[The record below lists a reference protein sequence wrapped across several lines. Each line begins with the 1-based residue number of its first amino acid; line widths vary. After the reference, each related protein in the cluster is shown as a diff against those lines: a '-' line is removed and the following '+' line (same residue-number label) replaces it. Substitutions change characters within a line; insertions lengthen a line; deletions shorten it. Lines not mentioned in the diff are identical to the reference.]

1 MKSKFKIITAI
12 IVITIFS
19 SGITAIAE
27 ELTNEFH
34 QAWLASSAN
43 KLEISNKFGEI
54 KVNYQGGDSITIDVK
69 VTVEAPNEKKAN
81 ELLELIEVKFGK
93 SGSTVKA
100 VTEIDNDFKSKQQ
113 FSIDYTVNIPS
124 DKELAITNKYG
135 NTILDELNASGDFHI
150 SYGNFSA
157 NQLNAPENGHMEI
170 YLAYGKANLESCSK
184 ANVEVNYS
192 TIDFGGVN
200 VLQILSKYSVLN
212 IEEVDVITA
221 DSKYDTFNF
230 EEVESLSATS
240 KYSHFKIEELKTNLK
255 IEAGYGGVKID
266 EVGADF
272 ESISIE
278 NSYGQIKLGLD
289 ERNYTIDA
297 SCKYC
302 GIKYPAD
309 NFSGDRIK
317 ENNSSKINGKVGSG
331 GKGKVYISSNYGE
344 INLNN

>member
-19 SGITAIAE
+19 SGITAIAD

-34 QAWLASSAN
+34 QAWLASSTE

-54 KVNYQGGDSITIDVK
+54 KINYQGGDSITIDVA
-69 VTVEAPNEKKAN
+69 VTVDAPNEKKAN
-81 ELLELIEVKFGK
+81 ELLDLIEIKFGK

-100 VTEIDNDFKSKQQ
+100 VTEIDNEFKSKQQ

-124 DKELAITNKYG
+124 DKDLAITNKYG
-135 NTILDELNASGDFHI
+135 NTILDELNASGDFNI
-150 SYGNFSA
+150 AYGNFSA

-170 YLAYGKANLESCSK
+170 LLAYGKASIESCSY
-184 ANVEVNYS
+184 ANVESNYS
-192 TIDFGGVN
+192 TLYFGGVKS
-200 VLQILSKYSVLN
+200 LKLLSKYCVVN
-212 IEEVDVITA
+212 IEEVGDINA

-230 EEVESLSATS
+230 EEAKSVTATS

-255 IEAGYGGVKID
+255 IEAGYGSVKVD
-266 EVGADF
+266 EVSADF

-331 GKGKVYISSNYGE
+331 EKGKVYISSNYGE